1 MPATVLTGIVTSAG
15 VMAKTVT
22 MTTYIR
28 HKKYLVHDPENV
40 LSVGE
45 HIQAQACRP
54 LSARKRFT
62 LLQSLGFPAGHGSSH
77 GAISEEERRARNEA
91 ALSADQR
98 EWMRIEERVRAEA
111 RAQRGSRRA

>member
-1 MPATVLTGIVTSAG
+1 M
-15 VMAKTVT
+15 
-22 MTTYIR
+22 R

-45 HIQAQACRP
+45 RIQAQACRP

-62 LLQSLGFPAGHGSSH
+62 LLKSLGFPGGTASEQETGT
-77 GAISEEERRARNEA
+77 EEERRERAMA

-111 RAQRGSRRA
+111 RSPRGNRSTRS